1 MGESPGLFPPGATH
15 SLTGCP
21 PWGRSDG
28 SKFLVSYSVKE
39 LKKPTK
45 NSKTE
50 KSFIQNR
57 TKHGYMPVYKLK
69 SSWVLPWASSR
80 KSRKRRRSWLL
91 GGKVWVIPC
100 V

>member
-69 SSWVLPWASSR
+69 SSSR

-91 GGKVWVIPC
+91 GDKVWVILC